1 MLQTAPRTSEVTEHT
16 VDQPLWPPLTTG
28 TRLKHMRRA
37 LTLLIGAVVAC
48 GLAGAASSTS
58 RDVWAQLHRPLH
70 IPHIAPG
77 SPCPAS
83 PPDTTVDFRS
93 YGVGQGYGPGPAY
106 PIFLNRP
113 DHAQLDFNYPSD
125 GIFAGDPWGGQKV
138 LWFLR
143 PGYGDRVLVR
153 GRELDGRYRIRFG
166 EEPSPY
172 LPDEMRIAAMG
183 DHPSTTRLRTGGC
196 YGYQIDGPSYS
207 RVAVFDAKLRCLAKT
222 VDGDKVRAGPFTGFI
237 APQYDVVD
245 GRFRLHVGGFR
256 DRATGL
262 SQKIPWY
269 LPHSYRVGT
278 FLFVHGQRLS
288 PPGAAFTQRLAEG
301 GSPDPAQHVFPSILR
316 PPSAGCWRLSFR
328 TRYVRGYLVVRVDG

>member
-28 TRLKHMRRA
+28 TRLKHMRSA

-113 DHAQLDFNYPSD
+113 DHAQLDFNYPSA
-125 GIFAGDPWGGQKV
+125 GIFAGDPGAARRCSGSFARVTEIESLCAGGSSTGGTASA
-138 LWFLR
+138 LGR
-143 PGYGDRVLVR
+143 NRVLTC
-153 GRELDGRYRIRFG
+153 
-166 EEPSPY
+166 P
-172 LPDEMRIAAMG
+172 
-183 DHPSTTRLRTGGC
+183 TR
-196 YGYQIDGPSYS
+196 
-207 RVAVFDAKLRCLAKT
+207 
-222 VDGDKVRAGPFTGFI
+222 
-237 APQYDVVD
+237 
-245 GRFRLHVGGFR
+245 
-256 DRATGL
+256 
-262 SQKIPWY
+262 
-269 LPHSYRVGT
+269 
-278 FLFVHGQRLS
+278 
-288 PPGAAFTQRLAEG
+288 
-301 GSPDPAQHVFPSILR
+301 
-316 PPSAGCWRLSFR
+316 
-328 TRYVRGYLVVRVDG
+328 